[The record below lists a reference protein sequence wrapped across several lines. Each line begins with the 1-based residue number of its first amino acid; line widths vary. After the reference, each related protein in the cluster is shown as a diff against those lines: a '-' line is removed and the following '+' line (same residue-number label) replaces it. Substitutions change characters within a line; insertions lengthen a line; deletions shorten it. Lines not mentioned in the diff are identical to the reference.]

1 MHGACNFIR
10 RLTTSVTS
18 RALGPKA
25 IQINAR
31 EIGLSYFAAVGGG
44 SEPSVRRN
52 LGFLSGSQQ
61 MVKPMKEFVAKESDR
76 DQVRA
81 ETRAHLRLGGK
92 ADANRSP

>member
-1 MHGACNFIR
+1 
-10 RLTTSVTS
+10 
-18 RALGPKA
+18 
-25 IQINAR
+25 
-31 EIGLSYFAAVGGG
+31 
-44 SEPSVRRN
+44 
-52 LGFLSGSQQ
+52 